1 MKCETDWSNLFFLWF
16 FNDYSMTYANIGG
29 IRDPFKVDQALEFYR
44 DENKD
49 FSILT
54 ESHINHDQMH
64 HINKNWLNHILFST
78 GDSET
83 AILAC
88 PVFYFLLFFYK
99 MIYRMNENQKQN
111 TFNYALID
119 ILLPKRETEKL

>member
-1 MKCETDWSNLFFLWF
+1 
-16 FNDYSMTYANIGG
+16 MTYANIGG

-64 HINKNWLNHILFST
+64 HINKNWLNQIFFST
-78 GDSET
+78 GDSDT

-99 MIYRMNENQKQN
+99 MIYTMNENQKQN
-111 TFNYALID
+111 TFNYALIY

>member
-1 MKCETDWSNLFFLWF
+1 
-16 FNDYSMTYANIGG
+16 MTYANIGG

-64 HINKNWLNHILFST
+64 HINNN
-78 GDSET
+78 
-83 AILAC
+83 
-88 PVFYFLLFFYK
+88 
-99 MIYRMNENQKQN
+99 
-111 TFNYALID
+111 
-119 ILLPKRETEKL
+119 